1 MEVPGI
7 SSWTTMSGG
16 MEMILVQLYTQRS
29 APKSKC
35 PRHFEKLTLFLFAAS
50 TRDCER

>member
-16 MEMILVQLYTQRS
+16 MEMILVH
-29 APKSKC
+29 AAKC
-35 PRHFEKLTLFLFAAS
+35 TKIQMPQTF
-50 TRDCER
+50 